1 MVTYENEG
9 SGLIGCGAASKKQR
23 ALKPAEIGFVGWGIG
38 IATAS
43 SRGAAEKKKIII
55 TSIIIIIIT
64 TVIIIREFN
73 GASQFPA
80 TGENWASLD
89 LRGKVPWKQSTT
101 VKDGEGGKK
110 KRQRGAERCN
120 GKQGGARKRI

>member
-1 MVTYENEG
+1 M
-9 SGLIGCGAASKKQR
+9 IGCGAASKKQR

-55 TSIIIIIIT
+55 TSIIIIIT

-101 VKDGEGGKK
+101 VKDGEGKK

>member
-1 MVTYENEG
+1 M
-9 SGLIGCGAASKKQR
+9 IGCGAASKKQR

-55 TSIIIIIIT
+55 TIIIIIIIIT

-101 VKDGEGGKK
+101 VKDGEGKK
-110 KRQRGAERCN
+110 KKKA
-120 GKQGGARKRI
+120 ARS